1 MGEDV
6 TIDQVDAVK
15 KTLKNSFTEGLS
27 IQIKALK
34 RRQRLSVWYRND
46 DSEIIVHNPYT
57 YTQIDMTGD
66 RSAVDIGR
74 TE

>member
-6 TIDQVDAVK
+6 AIDQVDAVK
-15 KTLKNSFTEGLS
+15 KTLEELLHRGS
-27 IQIKALK
+27 IDPDKSIEA
-34 RRQRLSVWYRND
+34 RQRLSVWYRND
-46 DSEIIVHNPYT
+46 DSEIIVHNPYA

>member
-15 KTLKNSFTEGLS
+15 KTLEELLHRGSRDPDKS
-27 IQIKALK
+27 IEA
-34 RRQRLSVWYRND
+34 RQRLAVWYRND
-46 DSEIIVHNPYT
+46 DSEIVVHNPHT
-57 YTQIDMTGD
+57 YAQIDMTGD